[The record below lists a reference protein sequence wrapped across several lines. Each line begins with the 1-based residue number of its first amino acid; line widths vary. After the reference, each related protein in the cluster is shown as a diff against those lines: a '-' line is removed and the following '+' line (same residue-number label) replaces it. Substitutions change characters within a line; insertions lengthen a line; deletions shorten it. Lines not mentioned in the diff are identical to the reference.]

1 MVYSEENYKNAKTN
15 DVFEFVCKK
24 CGEIFLKT
32 KREISKNKGKI
43 PVFCSQ
49 TCQKQYYKDECYVI
63 VKCENCGKEK
73 KILKGDYNKSE
84 TKKFFCNHSC
94 SAEYNNKNRVLE
106 TDIIWEYNG
115 KTKKGY
121 NKCPICGEL
130 KFYTS
135 KLCKKCSDKEKYLV
149 KERTLGSYIDGKQYL
164 TSKCGEIRKDA
175 RKTIENSKVEKVCA
189 YCKNHEFDEIL
200 EVHHIKGILE
210 FDSETTIKEINSLP
224 NLIWLCPNHHKMLEK
239 GLIKLNEDMINKESV
254 YKNNVP

>member
-239 GLIKLNEDMINKESV
+239 GLIKLSEDMINKEIV
-254 YKNNVP
+254 E

>member
-15 DVFEFVCKK
+15 DSFEFICKK
-24 CGEIFLKT
+24 CGRIFERT
-32 KREISKNKGKI
+32 KKEISKNKCKI

-49 TCQKQYYKDECYVI
+49 DCQKRYYKEDCYIV

-73 KILKGDYNKSE
+73 EILKSDFNKSK

-94 SAEYNNKNRVLE
+94 SAEYNNKLRGLDSSKLWVRK
-106 TDIIWEYNG
+106 D
-115 KTKKGY
+115 KKGY
-121 NKCPICGEL
+121 DECPICGEL
-130 KFYTS
+130 KFCTS

-149 KERTLGSYIDGKQYL
+149 KERTLGSYIDGHKYL
-164 TSKCGEIRKDA
+164 TTKCGEIRRDA
-175 RKTIENSKVEKVCA
+175 RRTIEESNVEKVCA

-210 FDSETTIKEINSLP
+210 FNTETMISEINSLS

-239 GLIKLNEDMINKESV
+239 GLIKI
-254 YKNNVP
+254 KNGMLTEEK